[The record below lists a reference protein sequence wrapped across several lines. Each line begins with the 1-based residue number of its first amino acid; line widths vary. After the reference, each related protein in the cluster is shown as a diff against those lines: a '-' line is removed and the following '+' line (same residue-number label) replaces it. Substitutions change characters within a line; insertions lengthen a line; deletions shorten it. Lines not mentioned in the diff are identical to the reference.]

1 MGNIDSRN
9 ERFYNLCGLGK
20 AHLIEKML
28 ENDRAV
34 NTINVNWVAFE
45 TQSTPLLIASANGH
59 DLVVDVLLRNNAK
72 IAIKDGRDATPLHHA
87 AQRGYTEIAKKLLHA
102 GSDVNARDKLGW
114 TPLMKACYFCNP
126 DIILTLLE
134 AGADIDAETE
144 QGRTALHELCRSP
157 PRINSSSSSSSSL
170 GANGTFDN
178 EATLAEIACMLIE
191 AGADVNKTDHEHF
204 TPLMFASYHNHP
216 SLALVLL
223 ESNCAVNK
231 TDKQGWTALHWGIDR
246 DHPEIVQLLIDK
258 GARTDI
264 LSHRGE
270 SAASRAKSLRVKD
283 IVKHIKRYSTLSLSL
298 TDVNNILHHAS
309 SSPTS
314 LSPTEI
320 EKLKKFTSS
329 MSMTNVENTKPLPLT
344 KSNTSSTTNASRTFG
359 STDV

>member
-28 ENDRAV
+28 ESDRAL

-72 IAIKDGRDATPLHHA
+72 IAIKDAREATALHHA

-157 PRINSSSSSSSSL
+157 PRLNSSSSSSL
-170 GANGTFDN
+170 TNNGGPDHG
-178 EATLAEIACMLIE
+178 ATLAEIACMLIE
-191 AGADVNKTDHEHF
+191 AGADVNKTDHDHF
-204 TPLMFASYHNHP
+204 TPLMYAAYHNHP
-216 SLALVLL
+216 SVALVLL

-246 DHPEIVQLLIDK
+246 DHPDIVQLLVDK

-270 SAASRAKSLRVKD
+270 SAASRAKSIRVKD

-298 TDVNNILHHAS
+298 TDVNSILHHAS
-309 SSPTS
+309 SSPSS

-329 MSMTNVENTKPLPLT
+329 LSMTNVENTKPFIPP
-344 KSNTSSTTNASRTFG
+344 TSSNSSSTRAFS

>member
-28 ENDRAV
+28 ESDRTL

-59 DLVVDVLLRNNAK
+59 DLVVEVLLRNNAK
-72 IAIKDGRDATPLHHA
+72 IAIKDARDATALHHA

-157 PRINSSSSSSSSL
+157 PRSHSSSASFINNSE
-170 GANGTFDN
+170 FDN

-191 AGADVNKTDHEHF
+191 AGADVNKIDHDHF
-204 TPLMFASYHNHP
+204 TPLIYAAFHNHP
-216 SLALVLL
+216 GVALVLL

-246 DHPEIVQLLIDK
+246 DHSEIVQLLIDK
-258 GARTDI
+258 GARTDL
-264 LSHRGE
+264 LSYRGD
-270 SAASRAKSLRVKD
+270 SAASRAKSVRVKD

-298 TDVNNILHHAS
+298 TDVNNILHHAN

-329 MSMTNVENTKPLPLT
+329 MSMTNVENNKPLLPST
-344 KSNTSSTTNASRTFG
+344 SNGSAIRAISST
-359 STDV
+359 DIK

>member
-1 MGNIDSRN
+1 MYED
-9 ERFYNLCGLGK
+9 
-20 AHLIEKML
+20 A
-28 ENDRAV
+28 
-34 NTINVNWVAFE
+34 
-45 TQSTPLLIASANGH
+45 
-59 DLVVDVLLRNNAK
+59 
-72 IAIKDGRDATPLHHA
+72 RDATALHHA

-134 AGADIDAETE
+134 AGADTDAETE

-157 PRINSSSSSSSSL
+157 PRTHSSSSSL
-170 GANGTFDN
+170 TNNTTSDN
-178 EATLAEIACMLIE
+178 ESTLAEIACMLIE
-191 AGADVNKTDHEHF
+191 AGADVNKTDHDHF
-204 TPLMFASYHNHP
+204 TPLMYAAFHNHP
-216 SLALVLL
+216 GAALVLL
-223 ESNCAVNK
+223 ESNCAINK

-246 DHPEIVQLLIDK
+246 DHSEIVQLLIDK

-264 LSHRGE
+264 LSHRGD
-270 SAASRAKSLRVKD
+270 SAASRAKSVRVKD

-298 TDVNNILHHAS
+298 TDVNNILHHAN

-329 MSMTNVENTKPLPLT
+329 MSMTNVENNQPLLP
-344 KSNTSSTTNASRTFG
+344 STSTNG
-359 STDV
+359 SAIRAISSMDVK

>member
-28 ENDRAV
+28 ESDRTL

-72 IAIKDGRDATPLHHA
+72 IAIKDAREATALHHA

-134 AGADIDAETE
+134 AGAEIDAETE

-157 PRINSSSSSSSSL
+157 PRVSSSSSSSL
-170 GANGTFDN
+170 ANNGNGTGADN

-191 AGADVNKTDHEHF
+191 AGADVNKTDHDHF
-204 TPLMFASYHNHP
+204 TPLMYAAYHNHP
-216 SLALVLL
+216 SVALVLL
-223 ESNCAVNK
+223 ESNCAINK

-264 LSHRGE
+264 LSRRGE

-298 TDVNNILHHAS
+298 TDMNNLLHHDQ
-309 SSPTS
+309 SSPLA
-314 LSPTEI
+314 LSPTEL

-329 MSMTNVENTKPLPLT
+329 MSMTNVENSKPLKAPMPT
-344 KSNTSSTTNASRTFG
+344 ISSVRAMS